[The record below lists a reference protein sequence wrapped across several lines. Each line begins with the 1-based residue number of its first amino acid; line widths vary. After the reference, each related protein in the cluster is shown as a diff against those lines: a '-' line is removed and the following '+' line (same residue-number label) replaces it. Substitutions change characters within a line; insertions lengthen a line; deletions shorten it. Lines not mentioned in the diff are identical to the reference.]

1 MKKGKMIEIVLDHF
15 EMHEFKRSFIRKM
28 GDEYVCDGGFIVNA
42 PDECISV
49 NFNNMKHTYDIFS
62 LMGSLWGNWNDCPS
76 WRIMKEKAKEW
87 NNCYAAEVRQIAHD
101 AVVFQ
106 CTRQLSD
113 SEIEE
118 LLSDI
123 SKFAPNSL
131 DIADYEAIKK
141 NIAEE
146 GKFTL
151 WWD

>member
-1 MKKGKMIEIVLDHF
+1 
-15 EMHEFKRSFIRKM
+15 
-28 GDEYVCDGGFIVNA
+28 
-42 PDECISV
+42 
-49 NFNNMKHTYDIFS
+49 
-62 LMGSLWGNWNDCPS
+62 
-76 WRIMKEKAKEW
+76 MKEKAKEW

-141 NIAEE
+141 NLAEE

>member
-1 MKKGKMIEIVLDHF
+1 MSKGKRIEVILDHI
-15 EMHEFKRSFIRKM
+15 EMFEFKKSFIRKEQ
-28 GDEYVCDGGFIVNA
+28 DEYVCDGVFNINA

-49 NFNNMKHTYDIFS
+49 NFKNMEHTYDIFP
-62 LMGSLWGNWNDCPS
+62 LLGPLWGDWNECPS
-76 WRIMKEKAKEW
+76 WETMEEKAKEW
-87 NNCYAAEVRQIAHD
+87 GKSYAAEIKQIAHD

-113 SEIEE
+113 SEIEK

-123 SKFAPNSL
+123 SEFAPNSL
-131 DIADYEAIKK
+131 DIADYTVIKQ
-141 NIAEE
+141 NLVEE